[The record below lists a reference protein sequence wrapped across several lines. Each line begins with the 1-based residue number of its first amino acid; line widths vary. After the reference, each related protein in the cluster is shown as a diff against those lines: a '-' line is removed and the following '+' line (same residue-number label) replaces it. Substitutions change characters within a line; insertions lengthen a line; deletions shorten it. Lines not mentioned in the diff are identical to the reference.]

1 MLSLMHSFFMCFLFI
16 GKRTICRWN
25 EDEQKRLLTM
35 EEGAL
40 GKLEQV
46 EVCLSGLKK
55 MSGGS

>member
-1 MLSLMHSFFMCFLFI
+1 MHSFFMCFLFI